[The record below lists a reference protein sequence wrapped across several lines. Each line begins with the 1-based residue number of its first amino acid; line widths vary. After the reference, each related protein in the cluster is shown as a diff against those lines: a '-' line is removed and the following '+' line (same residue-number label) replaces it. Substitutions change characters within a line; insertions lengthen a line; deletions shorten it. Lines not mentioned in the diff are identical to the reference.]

1 MENYYPNLTPV
12 LDVLH
17 TTKKTFVKLAPE
29 LTQRTKRYT
38 KRTTVAD
45 ILTNININ
53 AVTKPTD

>member
-17 TTKKTFVKLAPE
+17 TIKKTFVKLA
-29 LTQRTKRYT
+29 KRYT

-53 AVTKPTD
+53 AVTKATD